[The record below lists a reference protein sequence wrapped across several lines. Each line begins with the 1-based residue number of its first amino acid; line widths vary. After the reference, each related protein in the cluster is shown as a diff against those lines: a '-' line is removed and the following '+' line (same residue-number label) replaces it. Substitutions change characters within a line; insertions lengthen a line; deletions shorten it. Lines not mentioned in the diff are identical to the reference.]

1 MTPAVP
7 SPDPRR
13 LASSGLGVLLCA
25 FTLVEVNYPLLA
37 PQSRLAF
44 FALVGLTLCFLN
56 VPLHPALKDDR
67 RARAGDLVL
76 ALLAAGCCGYVVVQ
90 TDPLFAAWWIDG
102 QALGNRAGFETAF
115 DTAVGLLGLLLV
127 IEAARRALGLALPL
141 LAAAFVLYALFGAAF
156 PDWLFPHRGYTVPRI
171 VAQTFLHSQG
181 IFGVALNVMFTY
193 VFLFVIFGAFLEAT
207 GATRFIVAFAQRV
220 FGRSSGGP
228 AKVAVLSSGL
238 MGSLS
243 GSAVAN
249 TATTG
254 TFTIPMMR
262 SAGFR
267 PVTAAGVQ
275 AAASSGG
282 ALMPPVMGAGAYM
295 MLEIVDP
302 PVTYLEIVRAALVP
316 ALLYY
321 LSLLLIVHFHARR
334 TSIAPAAATG
344 GRAPR
349 RDEPIAPAGATAGRA
364 PRRDEPIAP
373 ADAAGGRAP
382 RRDESIAP
390 AAAADLP
397 AAGGGG
403 TAGATA
409 SRPTREA
416 GRAPA
421 PAAGGGTAAA
431 AETSRAAGIVFGAAL
446 GSLVLFLILGYTAFR
461 AVTLSLA
468 VIVAVSSASPATRLD
483 PRRTIAGLAAAARGV
498 VPLVAAAACVGI
510 IIGIVT
516 LTGVGTRLPA
526 TIIPLAEQS
535 LFLALVLIMISSI
548 VLGMG
553 LPSAVCYLLMA
564 TLIGPVLGDL
574 GVIPLAAHLFIFY
587 FGMMSMVTP
596 PVALAAYAASSIA
609 GTRIMPTG
617 LAAFRFALVGF
628 TLPYMFVY
636 RPELLM
642 LTASGDPAGWLEML
656 PPVAIATL
664 GVVCFAAGIAGQLRQ
679 PLGPGLRLAV
689 FGAAGLLL
697 APGPTL
703 ELAGLGVP
711 LFDVAGVALFG
722 AVLAANRP
730 AA

>member
-1 MTPAVP
+1 MAESR
-7 SPDPRR
+7 SPRDLR
-13 LASSGLGVLLCA
+13 LAASGGLGVLLCA
-25 FTLVEVNYPLLA
+25 FTLLEVNYPLLA

-44 FALVGLTLCFLN
+44 FALVGLAICFLN
-56 VPLHPALKDDR
+56 VPVHPKLKDDP
-67 RARAGDLVL
+67 RARIGDLVL
-76 ALLAAGCCGYVVVQ
+76 AVLAVCCCGYIVVQ
-90 TDPLFAAWWIDG
+90 TDPIFDAWWIDG
-102 QALGNRAGFETAF
+102 QTLGNRAGFETAL
-115 DTAVGLLGLLLV
+115 DTTIGLLGLLLV

-141 LAAAFVLYALFGAAF
+141 LAGAFILYALFGSAF
-156 PDWLFPHRGYTVPRI
+156 PDWLFPHRGYSIPRV

-207 GATRFIVAFAQRV
+207 GATRFIVDFAQRV

-262 SAGFR
+262 SAGFQ

-302 PVTYLEIVRAALVP
+302 PVTYLEIIRAALIP
-316 ALLYY
+316 AILYY
-321 LSLLLIVHFHARR
+321 LSLLLIVHLHARR
-334 TSIAPAAATG
+334 VSI
-344 GRAPR
+344 
-349 RDEPIAPAGATAGRA
+349 
-364 PRRDEPIAP
+364 
-373 ADAAGGRAP
+373 AAGGAP
-382 RRDESIAP
+382 ED
-390 AAAADLP
+390 
-397 AAGGGG
+397 
-403 TAGATA
+403 
-409 SRPTREA
+409 
-416 GRAPA
+416 
-421 PAAGGGTAAA
+421 AAA
-431 AETSRAAGIVFGAAL
+431 AEPDTPEAAARSRAAGAVFGSAL
-446 GSLVLFLILGYTAFR
+446 GSLILFLVLGYTAFR
-461 AVTLSLA
+461 AVTLSLV
-468 VIVAVSSASPATRLD
+468 VIVAVSSLHKATRLD
-483 PRRTIAGLAAAARGV
+483 WRFTILSLVTAARGV

-548 VLGMG
+548 ILGMG

-564 TLIGPVLGDL
+564 TLIGPVLGNL

-628 TLPYMFVY
+628 TLPYMFIY

-642 LTASGDPAGWLEML
+642 LTPTGEPAGLLDML
-656 PPVAIATL
+656 LPVAIATL
-664 GVVCFAAGIAGQLRQ
+664 GVTCFAAGIAGQLSR
-679 PLGPGLRLAV
+679 PLGLGLRLAI
-689 FGAAGLLL
+689 FAAAGLLL
-697 APGPTL
+697 APGPTIAA
-703 ELAGLGVP
+703 AGIDVAV
-711 LFDVAGVALFG
+711 FDVAGALLFCV
-722 AVLAANRP
+722 VLAANRRS
-730 AA
+730 A

>member
-1 MTPAVP
+1 MTPETPPLRDV
-7 SPDPRR
+7 R
-13 LASSGLGVLLCA
+13 LLVSGGLGVLLCA

-44 FALVGLTLCFLN
+44 FALVGLALCFLN
-56 VPLHPALKDDR
+56 VPVHPSLKGDP
-67 RARAGDLVL
+67 RARAADVGLAVL
-76 ALLAAGCCGYVVVQ
+76 AALCCGYIVTQ
-90 TDPLFAAWWIDG
+90 TDPLFDAWWVNG
-102 QALGNRAGFETAF
+102 QTLGNRAGFETAY
-115 DTAVGLLGLLLV
+115 DTAIGLLGLLLV

-141 LAAAFVLYALFGAAF
+141 LAGAFILYALFGSAF
-156 PDWLFPHRGYTVPRI
+156 PDWLFPHRGYTIPRV

-207 GATRFIVAFAQRV
+207 GATRFIVDFAERV

-262 SAGFR
+262 SAGFQ

-302 PVTYLEIVRAALVP
+302 PVTYLEIIRAALIP

-321 LSLLLIVHFHARR
+321 LSLILIVHFHAKRVA
-334 TSIAPAAATG
+334 IGAPSETAATEADTPEAAA
-344 GRAPR
+344 R
-349 RDEPIAPAGATAGRA
+349 
-364 PRRDEPIAP
+364 
-373 ADAAGGRAP
+373 
-382 RRDESIAP
+382 
-390 AAAADLP
+390 
-397 AAGGGG
+397 
-403 TAGATA
+403 
-409 SRPTREA
+409 
-416 GRAPA
+416 
-421 PAAGGGTAAA
+421 
-431 AETSRAAGIVFGAAL
+431 SRAAGAVFGSAL
-446 GSLVLFLILGYTAFR
+446 GSLILFLVVGYTAFR
-461 AVTLSLA
+461 AVTLSLL
-468 VIVAVSSASPATRLD
+468 VIVVVSSLSKATRLD
-483 PRRTIAGLAAAARGV
+483 WRFTIVSLVTAARGV

-510 IIGIVT
+510 IIGVVT

-564 TLIGPVLGDL
+564 TLIGPVLGNL

-628 TLPYMFVY
+628 TLPYMFIY

-642 LTASGDPAGWLEML
+642 LTPAGEPAGWLAML
-656 PPVAIATL
+656 LPVAIATL
-664 GVVCFAAGIAGQLRQ
+664 GVTCFAAGIAGQLSR
-679 PLGPGLRLAV
+679 PLGLGLRLAT

-697 APGPTL
+697 APGPTAS
-703 ELAGLGVP
+703 LAGIDLAV
-711 LFDVAGVALFG
+711 FDVAGVVLFCV
-722 AVLAANRP
+722 VLVANRRTT
-730 AA
+730 

>member
-1 MTPAVP
+1 M
-7 SPDPRR
+7 
-13 LASSGLGVLLCA
+13 LGVLLCV

-37 PQSRLAF
+37 PQSRLAL
-44 FALVGLTLCFLN
+44 FALAGLALCFLH
-56 VPLHPALKDDR
+56 VPLHPSLKGHPS
-67 RARAGDLVL
+67 ARAGDI
-76 ALLAAGCCGYVVVQ
+76 AFAFLAACCCGYIVVQ
-90 TDPLFAAWWIDG
+90 TDPLFEAWWIDG
-102 QALGNRAGFETAF
+102 QSLGNRAGFETAF
-115 DTAVGLLGLLLV
+115 DTAVGLAGVLLV

-141 LAAAFVLYALFGAAF
+141 LAAAFILYALFGAAF

-181 IFGVALNVMFTY
+181 VFGVALNVMFTY

-207 GATRFIVAFAQRV
+207 GATRFIVDFAERV

-295 MLEIVDP
+295 MLEIVEP
-302 PVTYLEIVRAALVP
+302 PVTYLEIIRAALIP

-334 TSIAPAAATG
+334 MSLATG
-344 GRAPR
+344 GGSPATTP
-349 RDEPIAPAGATAGRA
+349 PAG
-364 PRRDEPIAP
+364 DS
-373 ADAAGGRAP
+373 GG
-382 RRDESIAP
+382 
-390 AAAADLP
+390 
-397 AAGGGG
+397 AGGGS
-403 TAGATA
+403 AGAEGISTG
-409 SRPTREA
+409 SN
-416 GRAPA
+416 
-421 PAAGGGTAAA
+421 GGADSYGGDSGPVRI
-431 AETSRAAGIVFGAAL
+431 SRAAGIVFGSAL
-446 GSLVLFLILGYTAFR
+446 ASLILFLILGYTAFR
-461 AVTLSLA
+461 AVSLALA
-468 VIVAVSSASPATRLD
+468 VIVVVSSVSPATRLD
-483 PRRTIAGLAAAARGV
+483 PRRTLTGLVAAARGV

-510 IIGIVT
+510 IIGVVT

-548 VLGMG
+548 ILGMG

-564 TLIGPVLGDL
+564 TLIGPVLGNL

-609 GTRIMPTG
+609 DTRIMPTAV
-617 LAAFRFALVGF
+617 AAFRFALVGF
-628 TLPYMFVY
+628 TLPYMFIY

-642 LTASGDPAGWLEML
+642 LTTAGEPAGWLEML
-656 PPVAIATL
+656 FPVAVATL
-664 GVVCFAAGIAGQLRQ
+664 GVACFAAGIAGQLRH
-679 PLGPGLRLAV
+679 PLGLGLRLAV
-689 FGAAGLLL
+689 FAAAALLL
-697 APGPTL
+697 APGPALTV
-703 ELAGLGVP
+703 AGLGIPV
-711 LFDVAGVALFG
+711 FDVAGVALFC
-722 AVLAANRP
+722 AVLALNRRTT
-730 AA
+730 

>member
-1 MTPAVP
+1 MG
-7 SPDPRR
+7 
-13 LASSGLGVLLCA
+13 LA
-25 FTLVEVNYPLLA
+25 
-37 PQSRLAF
+37 
-44 FALVGLTLCFLN
+44 LCFLN
-56 VPLHPALKDDR
+56 VPAHPSLKDDP
-67 RARAGDLVL
+67 RARTSDLVL
-76 ALLAAGCCGYVVVQ
+76 AVLAACCCGYIVLQ
-90 TDPLFAAWWIDG
+90 TDPIFEAWWIDG
-102 QALGNRAGFETAF
+102 QTLGNRAGFESAL
-115 DTAVGLLGLLLV
+115 DTTTGLLGLLLV
-127 IEAARRALGLALPL
+127 VEAARRALGLALPL
-141 LAAAFVLYALFGAAF
+141 LAGAFLLYALFGAAF
-156 PDWLFPHRGYTVPRI
+156 PDWLFPHRGYTIPRV

-181 IFGVALNVMFTY
+181 IFGVALGVMFTY

-207 GATRFIVAFAQRV
+207 GATRFIVDFAQRV

-262 SAGFR
+262 SAGFQ

-282 ALMPPVMGAGAYM
+282 AFMPPVMGAGAYM

-302 PVTYLEIVRAALVP
+302 PVTYLEIVRAALIP
-316 ALLYY
+316 AILYY

-334 TSIAPAAATG
+334 MAIGAPGSPVEPAAAG
-344 GRAPR
+344 S
-349 RDEPIAPAGATAGRA
+349 
-364 PRRDEPIAP
+364 
-373 ADAAGGRAP
+373 DAR
-382 RRDESIAP
+382 S
-390 AAAADLP
+390 
-397 AAGGGG
+397 
-403 TAGATA
+403 T
-409 SRPTREA
+409 
-416 GRAPA
+416 
-421 PAAGGGTAAA
+421 
-431 AETSRAAGIVFGAAL
+431 RAAGTVFFTAL
-446 GSLVLFLILGYTAFR
+446 GSLIAFLVLGYTAFR
-461 AVTLSLA
+461 AVTLSLV
-468 VIVAVSSASPATRLD
+468 VIVLVSSFSPATRLD
-483 PRRTIAGLAAAARGV
+483 PRRTLAGLINAARGV

-535 LFLALVLIMISSI
+535 LFLALVLIMVSSI

-564 TLIGPVLGDL
+564 TLIGPVLGNL

-617 LAAFRFALVGF
+617 VAAFRFALVGF

-642 LTASGDPAGWLEML
+642 LTATGEPAGWLDML
-656 PPVAIATL
+656 VPVAIATL
-664 GVVCFAAGIAGQLRQ
+664 GVTCFAAGIAGQFRH
-679 PLGPGLRLAV
+679 PLPLGLRLAV
-689 FGAAGLLL
+689 FAAAGLLL

-703 ELAGLGVP
+703 SAAGVGVP
-711 LFDVAGVALFG
+711 VFDVVGVALAG
-722 AVLAANRP
+722 GVLAVNRRP
-730 AA
+730 ASSGQNGKAPGSSHHDPASATGPETT